1 MASFACLRVLTPP
14 ALAGRAGL
22 DGLIDKFA
30 KAFLEARWS
39 FPRRYEGLAP
49 GAYLLVEPR
58 GGRLDG
64 LYLSDMATDLQLK
77 LFGAEGDGEVTLV
90 AFEGAVEDVARF
102 ATLSAS
108 DLENLLAGGQH
119 HPPFVGHLTR
129 VAPKGARGQGATPD
143 APPPAP
149 GTERAG
155 PALRPRVLDPTFYG
169 VYFTPRERFVGCL
182 VAAENE
188 RYSLQDGARP
198 ADAHSAHDYDARSAA
213 AAVRAMEFISERGGL
228 LFIPICFASIIH
240 GVERD
245 RHARFL
251 EALPVERRAQIAAAV
266 YDVPRQPSYRM
277 VAVLIDFL
285 RRYFGTIDLQVADPG
300 FAVEIL
306 PADTINSVTFVLP
319 DGEAK
324 LRLAAIRRFADRRE
338 AYKGR
343 RIWPAVTNVRTQAEL
358 ELCFAM
364 GVPFV
369 TGRAV
374 SLALERPP
382 VRPDTP
388 ASQLPLRAA

>member
-22 DGLIDKFA
+22 DALIDKFA
-30 KAFLEARWS
+30 KAFLDARWS

-64 LYLSDMATDLQLK
+64 RYLSDMATDLQLK
-77 LFGAEGDGEVTLV
+77 LFGAEGEGEVTLV
-90 AFEGAVEDVARF
+90 AFEGAVEEVARF
-102 ATLSAS
+102 AALSAP

-119 HPPFVGHLTR
+119 QPPFVGHLTR
-129 VAPKGARGQGATPD
+129 VAPQGLMGQATTTEAPQPAVGTARA
-143 APPPAP
+143 A
-149 GTERAG
+149 
-155 PALRPRVLDPTFYG
+155 ALRPGVIDPTFYG

-213 AAVRAMEFISERGGL
+213 AAVRAMELISERGGL

-251 EALPVERRAQIAAAV
+251 EALPVERRAQMAAAV

-277 VAVLIDFL
+277 VAILIDFL

-300 FAVEIL
+300 FAVEAL
-306 PADTINSVTFVLP
+306 PVDKINSVTFVLP

-324 LRLAAIRRFADRRE
+324 LRLAAIRRFAERRE

-343 RIWPAVTNVRTQAEL
+343 RIWPAVTNVRTQGEL

-374 SLALERPP
+374 SSGLERPP

-388 ASQLPLRAA
+388 ASQLPLRVA